1 MLTERFRTIFRGPAG
16 PPIPASSG
24 SPRGRGAVVA
34 SGQEIVTTRQSR
46 GLEQFLYDIR
56 DHVGLSILDLAGAT
70 QENINYITSLGHKIY
85 TQDFIRSLDDTFAQD
100 DATEQA
106 NASRIDYF
114 LRQNLEF
121 PDETFD
127 AVLVWDVLQYLSPA
141 LLTATLDRL
150 LRIVRPKSYLL
161 AFFNADEKSG
171 TAPCY
176 TFRIQNHSTLMIT
189 QRGSRKQVQVFN
201 NRSLEKIF
209 TRFESV
215 KFFLTRESLRE
226 VIVRR

>member
-1 MLTERFRTIFRGPAG
+1 ERLRTMFRGPNGLAT
-16 PPIPASSG
+16 PEFPA
-24 SPRGRGAVVA
+24 PRRPRDSKPGDPELV
-34 SGQEIVTTRQSR
+34 STRQSR
-46 GLEQFLYDIR
+46 GLEQFFFDIR

-70 QENINYITSLGHKIY
+70 QENINYITNLGHKIY
-85 TQDFIRSLDDTFAQD
+85 TQDFIRSLDDTFNRD
-100 DATEQA
+100 DASDQS
-106 NASRIDYF
+106 NVSRIDYF

-121 PDETFD
+121 PEETFD

-161 AFFNADEKSG
+161 AFFNADEKSKNS
-171 TAPCY
+171 PSY
-176 TFRIQNHSTLMIT
+176 TFRIQNQSTLAIT
-189 QRGSRKQVQVFN
+189 QRGSRKQAQVFN
-201 NRSLEKIF
+201 NRSLEKLF
-209 TRFESV
+209 NRFESV

>member
-1 MLTERFRTIFRGPAG
+1 MFRGPAG
-16 PPIPASSG
+16 APVPESPA
-24 SPRGRGAVVA
+24 SPRGRGSSPAN
-34 SGQEIVTTRQSR
+34 GQEIVTTRQSR

-85 TQDFIRSLDDTFAQD
+85 TQDFIRSLDDTFSQEDSA
-100 DATEQA
+100 EQA
-106 NASRIDYF
+106 NASRIEYF

-141 LLTATLDRL
+141 LLSATLDRL

-171 TAPCY
+171 TSPCY
-176 TFRIQNHSTLMIT
+176 TFRIQNHSTLTIT
-189 QRGSRKQVQVFN
+189 QRGTRKQVQVFN

-209 TRFESV
+209 ARFESV

>member
-1 MLTERFRTIFRGPAG
+1 M
-16 PPIPASSG
+16 
-24 SPRGRGAVVA
+24 
-34 SGQEIVTTRQSR
+34 
-46 GLEQFLYDIR
+46 EQFLYDIR

-70 QENINYITSLGHKIY
+70 QENINYITDLGHKIY
-85 TQDFIRSLDDTFAQD
+85 TQDFIRSLDDTFAQGD
-100 DATEQA
+100 SGEQA

-127 AVLVWDVLQYLSPA
+127 AVLVWDVLQYLPPA

-161 AFFNADEKSG
+161 AFFNSDEKCG
-171 TAPCY
+171 TTPCY
-176 TFRIQNHSTLMIT
+176 TFRIQNHSTLIIT

-209 TRFESV
+209 ARFESV